1 LGIDFS
7 LKGRSICVTK
17 GDLWNMIAITK
28 GITKWLPREQGY
40 VAAEVSIDSEVLTLL
55 NFDA

>member
-1 LGIDFS
+1 
-7 LKGRSICVTK
+7 
-17 GDLWNMIAITK
+17 MIAITK